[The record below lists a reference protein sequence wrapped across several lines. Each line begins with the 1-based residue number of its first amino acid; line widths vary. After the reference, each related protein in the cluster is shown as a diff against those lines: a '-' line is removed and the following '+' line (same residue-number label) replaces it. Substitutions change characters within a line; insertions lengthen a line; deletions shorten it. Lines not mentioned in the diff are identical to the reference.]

1 MSEGQ
6 IIPIIVDNLDIEK
19 EKKDESF
26 EEYQIIKED
35 YCSSP
40 KCGIKSKIVTKSVEK
55 IIFSPVEI
63 STKPYF
69 KYCVTPGKDEHFKY
83 DFSQS
88 ETNHTRNQEDKN
100 QKKNINNISYYQ
112 KNSYLDFNKDGLKEE
127 KNENGQS
134 RRIVQRSQVGAC
146 FILSKN
152 VVVHEHGLGEV
163 FATMNRAI
171 TDNSNFVQA

>member
-100 QKKNINNISYYQ
+100 QKKNINNISFYQ
-112 KNSYLDFNKDGLKEE
+112 KNSYLDFIKDGLKEE
-127 KNENGQS
+127 KNENDCENVIIEES
-134 RRIVQRSQVGAC
+134 ETI
-146 FILSKN
+146 SKYLN
-152 VVVHEHGLGEV
+152 IIEKKEKDLN
-163 FATMNRAI
+163 FN
-171 TDNSNFVQA
+171 DNNDENLAYNEDNNEKKK